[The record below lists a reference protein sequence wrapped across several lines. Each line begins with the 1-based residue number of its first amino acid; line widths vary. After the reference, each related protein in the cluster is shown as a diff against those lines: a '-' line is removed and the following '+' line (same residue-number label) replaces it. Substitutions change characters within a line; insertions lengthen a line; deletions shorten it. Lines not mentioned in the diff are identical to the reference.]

1 MIDILETGE
10 IRYKDNV
17 RQWIAKNMPERKDNL
32 ICAAVALED
41 RLIVKTVMHHFPVGG
56 GFMRV
61 TYDESDDILVL
72 RLSEKE
78 IVKETSQDWNTHI
91 SYAQDGTIVEM
102 VVLETSKQ
110 GAWPLLRSQAA

>member
-1 MIDILETGE
+1 
-10 IRYKDNV
+10 
-17 RQWIAKNMPERKDNL
+17 
-32 ICAAVALED
+32 
-41 RLIVKTVMHHFPVGG
+41 
-56 GFMRV
+56 MRV

-91 SYAQDGTIVEM
+91 SYAQDGTIVEV
-102 VVLETSKQ
+102 VVLEASKQ